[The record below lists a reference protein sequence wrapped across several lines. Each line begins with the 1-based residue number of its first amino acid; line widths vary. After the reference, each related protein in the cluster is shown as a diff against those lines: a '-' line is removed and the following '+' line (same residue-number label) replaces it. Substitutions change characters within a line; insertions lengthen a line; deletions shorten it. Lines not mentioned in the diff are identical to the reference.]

1 MCFCI
6 KVSSKTERFKAIHC
20 AISLDDMDIRIANKY
35 RLGRKIGGGSFGDI
49 YLAINIQTGEEVAI
63 KLEHMNAKHPQL
75 HIECKFYKIMQGGG
89 WCIELFL
96 DDLCDKDVYVL
107 KKLSP
112 IPSLK

>member
-1 MCFCI
+1 
-6 KVSSKTERFKAIHC
+6 
-20 AISLDDMDIRIANKY
+20 MDIRIANKY

-89 WCIELFL
+89 WYWIHSLNSKSIELHQTQN
-96 DDLCDKDVYVL
+96 Y
-107 KKLSP
+107 
-112 IPSLK
+112 

>member
-1 MCFCI
+1 
-6 KVSSKTERFKAIHC
+6 
-20 AISLDDMDIRIANKY
+20 MDIRIANKY

-89 WCIELFL
+89 WYIEFFL
-96 DDLCDKDVYVL
+96 TIFCTQETFSFHYLE
-107 KKLSP
+107 
-112 IPSLK
+112 